1 MSLKQ
6 KAKQLQARGAKNA
19 PQDSMLAHISPRE
32 ASLLSMFGGAGKTD
46 KDTGLKHY
54 YIGDPGDPG
63 APNDGDAGTG
73 GFDGGLGGLDG
84 APDTGTLGGTMS
96 DAFGESSVTTGE
108 MSDGQAAA
116 NDAAFGGAA
125 SASEAGF
132 GFGVPDS
139 FFSEAVSNPSFTGVP
154 STADQ
159 AVLSEDDGKFGKV
172 AKGIMSTISNMALSS
187 IMGKMGIP
195 GFVGTAGKNAATAAQ
210 SDDPTAA
217 GKAAVNTGFSTV
229 MGMMGMPAVGLGL
242 QGINALSE
250 MGIIGAPNTNA
261 DGSPAPAGTVGSSAA
276 GNSAGIGGSDLLT
289 GLAGL
294 YGYNQANKNIN
305 EQVGSL
311 QGLFSQE
318 GPYAQQLRQRLARTD
333 AAGGRRSQYGN
344 REVQLQAELA
354 KLAAG
359 NAPQI
364 GNLRASQD
372 QMRAQGLAQLISMM
386 NRSGATDAIGSGLK
400 GLFNQGMTSG
410 VSSGFFPSQDVGMT
424 DTPFPDL
431 GYSYEG

>member
-54 YIGDPGDPG
+54 YIGDPGIGQGESGDPG
-63 APNDGDAGTG
+63 VGPGPSDAGGGMESG
-73 GFDGGLGGLDG
+73 GFGDPGINDSGLSFDTLNDMSFQTDLGLGLD
-84 APDTGTLGGTMS
+84 AT
-96 DAFGESSVTTGE
+96 F
-108 MSDGQAAA
+108 
-116 NDAAFGGAA
+116 
-125 SASEAGF
+125 
-132 GFGVPDS
+132 
-139 FFSEAVSNPSFTGVP
+139 SNPSFD
-154 STADQ
+154 SSLASLNQ
-159 AVLSEDDGKFGKV
+159 SETEDEGTFGKT

-195 GFVGTAGKNAATAAQ
+195 GFVGTAGKNAVAASQ
-210 SDDPTAA
+210 SQDPTAA
-217 GKAAVNTGFSTV
+217 GKAAVNTGMSTALGL
-229 MGMMGMPAVGLGL
+229 MGPIGMGLGL
-242 QGINALSE
+242 GMQGLNALSNA
-250 MGIIGAPNTNA
+250 GVIGAPNTNA
-261 DGSPAPAGTVGSSAA
+261 DGSPAPAGTTGSSAA
-276 GNSAGIGGSDLLT
+276 GNSSGVGDLMT

-305 EQVGSL
+305 NQVGSL

-364 GNLRASQD
+364 GNLRAGQD

-386 NRSGATDAIGSGLK
+386 NRSGATNAIGSGLQ